1 MATETQQPQEAP
13 SQALQPTS
21 DAFPALSLSLAQRA
35 ASYRGKSFALLVYM
49 LKQPDSY
56 WADACKTVGV
66 SDSYSYDLRK
76 QPGYEQLLQ
85 DIRSHAGDLRSE
97 YAQAAF
103 REAVP
108 ALADAMIERGKG
120 IGKDAQRAGERILE
134 ATGVL
139 RKDGDLEPG
148 VESISMIALRIRRT
162 KARQ

>member
-1 MATETQQPQEAP
+1 MATETEQPREASP
-13 SQALQPTS
+13 QALQPTS
-21 DAFPALSLSLAQRA
+21 EISAPLHQRIAAFKGTPALFLIAALKHPDAPLTKLAE
-35 ASYRGKSFALLVYM
+35 L
-49 LKQPDSY
+49 
-56 WADACKTVGV
+56 VGV
-66 SDSYSYDLRK
+66 VGDTPYVWFPRYPGLRELYD
-76 QPGYEQLLQ
+76 E
-85 DIRSHAGDLRSE
+85 IRSHAGDLRSE

-120 IGKDAQRAGERILE
+120 TGKDAQRAGERILE